1 MELPSSGQTCDQ
13 ITFCKCNCTTMTSIA
28 YSLMSFD
35 KILCSI

>member
-13 ITFCKCNCTTMTSIA
+13 ITLGNCTCTSITSIA
-28 YSLMSFD
+28 YSLIVFE